1 MLWGHALKGAL
12 GKEKGWESREAGWG
26 KHWGQRWRQG
36 GVGDPSRADGSEGL
50 SERWVG
56 LRRAC
61 VTWGGGRGA
70 SQQKQN
76 TGQNRLSAGQC
87 QAVTSKRPSGNSC
100 KSPTV
105 ISRTT
110 SGRHSSLLTTRA
122 SYPYELLSFHGQSP
136 RWEPFPQSLFVSTE
150 HEWQTSSKKHCKN
163 SGGY

>member
-1 MLWGHALKGAL
+1 MLWGRALKGAL
-12 GKEKGWESREAGWG
+12 GREKGWGSREAGWG

-36 GVGDPSRADGSEGL
+36 GVGDPTRADGSEGL

-61 VTWGGGRGA
+61 VTWGGGRGT

-76 TGQNRLSAGQC
+76 TRQNRLSAGQC

-100 KSPTV
+100 KSPKV

-110 SGRHSSLLTTRA
+110 SGRHSVQWGTLPKALWRRS
-122 SYPYELLSFHGQSP
+122 PQSFH
-136 RWEPFPQSLFVSTE
+136 
-150 HEWQTSSKKHCKN
+150 SSSFTPKWLHVNKDM
-163 SGGY
+163 